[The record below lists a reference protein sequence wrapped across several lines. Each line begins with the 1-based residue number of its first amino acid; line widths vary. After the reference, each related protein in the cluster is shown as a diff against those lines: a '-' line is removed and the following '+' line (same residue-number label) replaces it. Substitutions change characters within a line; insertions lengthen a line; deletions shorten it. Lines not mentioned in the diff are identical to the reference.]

1 MQKSSARPER
11 YAENFYYNS
20 SRSGVFEEAVVDYFG
35 VVCFSASKIVL
46 QTATHSLQ
54 M

>member
-1 MQKSSARPER
+1 MQKSSARKTR
-11 YAENFYYNS
+11 YAENFDYNKFA
-20 SRSGVFEEAVVDYFG
+20 RSLLGAAAVAYFG
-35 VVCFSASKIVL
+35 VVCFSDSKIEL